1 MIHIDKLVKESI
13 DVDGGR
19 DELIAVAKKTS
30 QKIYKKLVCEQA
42 TTQPIATV
50 YGVKQKVGDKDPFI
64 KHVWNN
70 VPAQKLTQSSSFV
83 PGDKITD
90 DTGLVVVALDFIQS
104 DITGA
109 QVMSSC
115 YSLVLS
121 GKAIVL
127 NDLPQQA
134 EIQDSTMEISRWR
147 AHVGS
152 KTIKMSPTIEMLQDL
167 DKQGVNSQALV
178 YDVISNVIS
187 EGVNSE
193 IIIKLIGISQKE
205 LDFSLINYETSYY
218 RGREL
223 IARIG
228 EMVGDIKKNNAK
240 PSFVICTPRVEAVI
254 KSSGQVKGEIIDG
267 LNLEILCDTKT
278 PIDYVLVGC
287 ASDNRLEPSS
297 LYYSPMI
304 TDDELSMLFTSEVEN
319 LQPSYAVNVRY
330 ALTTSNMETVDGGKV
345 VDTDWVSLANKS
357 VYTKM
362 AKVVL

>member
-13 DVDGGR
+13 DVDSGR

-50 YGVKQKVGDKDPFI
+50 YGVKQKVDGKDPFI
-64 KHVWNN
+64 THVWNDE
-70 VPAQKLTQSSSFV
+70 PAMELLPASGFI
-83 PGDKITD
+83 PGDRIKD
-90 DTGLVVVALDFIQS
+90 DSGMVIVAIEPINS
-104 DITGA
+104 DLA
-109 QVMSSC
+109 DMSSC

-167 DKQGVNSQALV
+167 DKQGVNSQSLV

-193 IIIKLIGISQKE
+193 IIMKLIGISQKE
-205 LDFSLINYETSYY
+205 KDFNLINYETSYY

-240 PSFVICTPRVEAVI
+240 PSFVICTPRVEAII
-254 KSSGQVKGEIIDG
+254 KSSSQVKGEMIDG
-267 LNLEILCDTKT
+267 LNLEIVCDTKT

-297 LYYSPMI
+297 IYYSPMI

-330 ALTTSNMETVDGGKV
+330 ALTTANMETVDGGKV
-345 VDTDWVSLANKS
+345 VDTDWVELANKS
-357 VYTKM
+357 IYTKM
-362 AKVVL
+362 AQVIL